1 MRFSAFIL
9 YFLFSVGTNAQA
21 VLTGKV
27 IDSVTTE
34 PLVGANIYV
43 KSNWQVGATTDVN
56 GAFAVKGL
64 LSGDILIISYVG
76 YDELSI
82 PFLGEAH
89 VEIELQVSTNSM
101 DEVVITAERLA
112 AEEFTYKKIE
122 RLDIYLNPSAK
133 ADPLLAVNS
142 LPSSTTLDESANIS
156 FRGSSPGETG
166 MFLNNVPLYD
176 FVRFSQL
183 NGIGTFG
190 IFNTAIVDE
199 LLVFPGNPPLEYGNT
214 TSGLVAIK
222 TTEEIPEK
230 SVHTAT
236 VSLASYGFLIGRSL
250 GEKQSLTAFSNYQ
263 PSGVIKALNADAL
276 QDIEAF
282 SSIDLG
288 VNYLNVLNDKTILK
302 IFNYSL
308 LEGYD
313 FNYRQPTLSALF
325 EQRKRR
331 NFTVTNLRR
340 KQNDHEFTFNSSI
353 SFSNTDFS
361 FADTDITLDNFD
373 AFGSLNYKVS
383 LGKFRLKSGFAY
395 DYRKRRFDGTFYTID
410 YAQGPE
416 FPTES
421 IDVTSELIRPELY
434 TYLTYYLGNNWIFGG
449 GVRGNLATGTQENF
463 LSSQLSSKFK
473 LNSNSSLVFAVGNY
487 HKYDFGTEGES
498 ILNESGQLSLDYS
511 YKTNNSLIM
520 TASIFAKMA
529 KVNNLENNLIGLELF
544 AEGNIIDKL
553 RGQISYSLIDGTST
567 NLEGIE
573 FPNAFDLDYFIRGNL
588 AWKINGSWT
597 CNSNFSF
604 RQGNY
609 YRPFSMAEFERDLS
623 VFRPEFSSPENQ
635 VRLPDYGIMDISLTK
650 SIPVSEK
657 LNIIVFGTINNV
669 LNRGNIREFTY
680 NFDYTEMSSALY
692 QQRTVYFGA
701 IVNF

>member
-1 MRFSAFIL
+1 MRFSAYIL
-9 YFLFSVGTNAQA
+9 FLLFSLGAIAQT
-21 VLTGKV
+21 VVTGKV
-27 IDSVTTE
+27 IDGNTTE
-34 PLVGANIYV
+34 PLVGANIYM
-43 KSNWQVGATTDVN
+43 KSKWQVGATTDIN
-56 GAFAVKGL
+56 GTFSVKGL
-64 LSGDILIISYVG
+64 INGDTLVISYVG
-76 YDELSI
+76 YNEVSM
-82 PFLGEAH
+82 PFLGESFM
-89 VEIELQVSTNSM
+89 EIGLQMSTNSM
-101 DEVVITAERLA
+101 DEVVLTAERLV

-156 FRGSSPGETG
+156 FRGSSPEETG

-190 IFNTAIVDE
+190 IFKTAIIDE

-222 TTEEIPEK
+222 TTEDVPEV
-230 SVHTAT
+230 SVNTAT

-250 GEKQSLTAFSNYQ
+250 GRKQSLTAFSNYQ
-263 PSGVIKALNADAL
+263 PSGVIKAINADAL

-288 VNYLNVLNDKTILK
+288 VNYLNVLGDKTVLK

-313 FNYRQPTLSALF
+313 FNYRQPTLSTLF

-340 KQNDHEFTFNSSI
+340 KHNDHEFTFNSSL
-353 SFSNTDFS
+353 SFSNTDFL
-361 FADTDITLDNFD
+361 FADTDITLNNFD

-383 LGKFRLKSGFAY
+383 LGKFRLKSGFTY
-395 DYRKRRFDGTFYTID
+395 DYRQQRFDGTFYTID
-410 YAQGPE
+410 YAQGPD

-421 IDVTSELIRPELY
+421 IDIASELIRPELY
-434 TYLTYYLGNNWIFGG
+434 TYLTYYLNDKWIFGG
-449 GVRGNLATGTQENF
+449 GVRGNLATGTRENF

-473 LNSNSSLVFAVGNY
+473 LNSKSSLTLAVGNY
-487 HKYDFGTEGES
+487 HKYDFGAEGVA
-498 ILNESGQLSLDYS
+498 ILNESEQLSLDYS
-511 YKTNNSLIM
+511 YKNTNNLTI
-520 TASIFAKMA
+520 TASIFAKKA
-529 KVNNLENNLIGLELF
+529 RVNNLQNSLTGLELF
-544 AEGNIIDKL
+544 AEGKIVDKL
-553 RGQISYSLIDGTST
+553 SGQISYSLIDGTST
-567 NLEGIE
+567 NVEGIA
-573 FPNAFDLDYFIRGNL
+573 FPNAFDFDYFIRGNL
-588 AWKINGSWT
+588 AWKINSSWT

-609 YRPFSMAEFERDLS
+609 YRPFSAAIFESDLN
-623 VFRPEFSSPENQ
+623 VFRPEFSSPESQ
-635 VRLPDYGIMDISLTK
+635 ERLPDYGIMDFSLTK

-657 LNIIVFGTINNV
+657 LNIILFGTINNV
-669 LNRGNIREFTY
+669 LNRENIREFTY
-680 NFDYTEMSSALY
+680 NFDYTKRSSSLF